1 MLFWWPNS
9 PYYWAGIYIGGINA
23 TCPPGTTA
31 NPNLNNAWIAEVT
44 GTTGKNEHWDLAPI
58 YVGLQAPCPNP
69 HPPFSNFFS
78 FDPQTAWNQGVAAA
92 QDAISQYGGPILQL
106 GTPPTYPTL
115 IYFDLEGFNYTGF
128 GTSCA
133 TAVINF
139 LGGWTAYLHSVQ
151 AISGVYG
158 SSGST
163 MAIMQDYLN
172 TSFQQNRPDD
182 IWPAGSGSPNWVT
195 TAPAYTSTA
204 TVFYNSYVVNTNWQ
218 SNQRLYQYSPGLS
231 ECYPTANCPNGTPRV
246 TLQINTDCGDGQLIG
261 YWASRLVGTGCGRP
275 YN

>member
-115 IYFDLEGFNYTGF
+115 IYFDLEGFNYTGIRHVMRYR
-128 GTSCA
+128 GNKLPWRMDS
-133 TAVINF
+133 
-139 LGGWTAYLHSVQ
+139 L
-151 AISGVYG
+151 
-158 SSGST
+158 SSFCPSDIRCLWQFRIHHGYHARLSKHVFST
-163 MAIMQDYLN
+163 EPTGRHL
-172 TSFQQNRPDD
+172 
-182 IWPAGSGSPNWVT
+182 AG
-195 TAPAYTSTA
+195 
-204 TVFYNSYVVNTNWQ
+204 
-218 SNQRLYQYSPGLS
+218 
-231 ECYPTANCPNGTPRV
+231 RV
-246 TLQINTDCGDGQLIG
+246 WL
-261 YWASRLVGTGCGRP
+261 A
-275 YN
+275 